1 MSWLEICTRFF
12 SGRTL
17 ALGLKIVIW
26 KHIWNSRFI
35 FVLNLVYE
43 MIMKQSSR
51 TNSFL
56 EIVTTFWALIL
67 RLCAAYNNVF
77 PTFVT
82 PHKFG
87 GRIFCA
93 RILLVVSHFNASFSL
108 FDKPSCSSKPIIII
122 FATSVQFFIY
132 KKLCDRMNGL
142 YYVIWSMVSQYLQI
156 DKSNCSACVH
166 LRSRMS
172 FQ

>member
-1 MSWLEICTRFF
+1 
-12 SGRTL
+12 
-17 ALGLKIVIW
+17 
-26 KHIWNSRFI
+26 
-35 FVLNLVYE
+35 
-43 MIMKQSSR
+43 MKQSSR

-77 PTFVT
+77 PTFIT

-87 GRIFCA
+87 SRILCA
-93 RILLVVSHFNASFSL
+93 RILRILLVVSHFNASFSL

-142 YYVIWSMVSQYLQI
+142 YYVIWFMVSQYLQI
-156 DKSNCSACVH
+156 DKIELFCMRTLTKSYEFSIVYWQ
-166 LRSRMS
+166 LLFLSGSRKLFLVMLLLVILT
-172 FQ
+172 